1 MNRMRTFF
9 ASATIGVVLSLST
22 VASPA
27 TTCVALP
34 PLKPIHRIF
43 GVVFFPSGDRIA
55 NAKVTVLQGEKEIAA
70 QQTGKDGR
78 FSFEGLK
85 AGNYEI
91 RVRVETLGDA
101 YSRVVL
107 TRPQSQ
113 SKRELAVNMHPGSCS
128 SISLVGSKQLEA
140 ELSPSDSL

>member
-1 MNRMRTFF
+1 MNRMHAFF
-9 ASATIGVVLSLST
+9 ASATIGVLLSLPN

-27 TTCVALP
+27 TSCVALP

-55 NAKVTVLQGEKEIAA
+55 NAKVTVLQGKKDIAT
-70 QQTGKDGR
+70 QQTGKDGK

-101 YSRVVL
+101 YSQIVL
-107 TRPQSQ
+107 TRPQNR
-113 SKRELAVNMHPGSCS
+113 SKRELAVNMRPGSCS

-140 ELSPSDSL
+140 ELKPSFL

>member
-1 MNRMRTFF
+1 MNTMRTFF
-9 ASATIGVVLSLST
+9 GSATMGVLLSLPH

-34 PLKPIHRIF
+34 PLKPMHRIC

-55 NAKVTVLQGEKEIAA
+55 NAKVTVLQRDKEIAT

-78 FSFEGLK
+78 FSFDGLK

-91 RVRVETLGDA
+91 RVRVDTLGDA
-101 YSRVVL
+101 YSQVVL

-128 SISLVGSKQLEA
+128 SISLVGSKQL
-140 ELSPSDSL
+140 